1 MALHHGILGAGGQR
15 VVSGHQRCSLT
26 LNLQRQLGSSLREGS
41 LHQSKTARV
50 RQCFCEARTGA
61 QPAPLSQPP
70 GREIE
75 HQFQKWSQDAPRPH
89 PHPEVGEEAF
99 RTNPRGCRPE
109 GSQEETTSLPADPLG
124 LHPPPPG
131 TAGSWCQH
139 SQHRA
144 PQPLAPDCRPSS
156 ALGLERQEPPL
167 PEMLSRPLPI
177 SSAKG
182 RGQGRDTNE
191 GRAPPCNP
199 NKAAAPQ
206 RPDLHPQ

>member
-124 LHPPPPG
+124 LHPPPP
-131 TAGSWCQH
+131 
-139 SQHRA
+139 R
-144 PQPLAPDCRPSS
+144 DCRQLVP
-156 ALGLERQEPPL
+156 AQPAPGPTAPCPRLQTLF
-167 PEMLSRPLPI
+167 RPG
-177 SSAKG
+177 SGEAG
-182 RGQGRDTNE
+182 
-191 GRAPPCNP
+191 
-199 NKAAAPQ
+199 AATP
-206 RPDLHPQ
+206 

>member
-1 MALHHGILGAGGQR
+1 M
-15 VVSGHQRCSLT
+15 VSGHQRCSLT

-131 TAGSWCQH
+131 LQAAGASTASTGPH
-139 SQHRA
+139 S
-144 PQPLAPDCRPSS
+144 
-156 ALGLERQEPPL
+156 PL
-167 PEMLSRPLPI
+167 PQTADPLPPWVWR
-177 SSAKG
+177 G
-182 RGQGRDTNE
+182 RSRHSLRCYPD
-191 GRAPPCNP
+191 PFPS
-199 NKAAAPQ
+199 AAPRAEAKEETRREGPSLQ
-206 RPDLHPQ
+206 P